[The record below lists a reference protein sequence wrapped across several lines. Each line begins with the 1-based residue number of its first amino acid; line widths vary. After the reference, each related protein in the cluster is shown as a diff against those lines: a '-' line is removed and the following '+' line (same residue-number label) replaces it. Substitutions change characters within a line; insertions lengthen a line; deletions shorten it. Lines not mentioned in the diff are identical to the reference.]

1 MDTKR
6 CTICCQTKPLAEFPR
21 LSPKKNYRLSR
32 CYPCHLKYMQKR
44 YKSRKVEYGYL
55 LRALDDD
62 KLMLLREN
70 YGKLTLR
77 KLSEILDVRYDKIRA
92 WNCRKKENIK
102 QFAGR

>member
-1 MDTKR
+1 
-6 CTICCQTKPLAEFPR
+6 
-21 LSPKKNYRLSR
+21 
-32 CYPCHLKYMQKR
+32 MQKR